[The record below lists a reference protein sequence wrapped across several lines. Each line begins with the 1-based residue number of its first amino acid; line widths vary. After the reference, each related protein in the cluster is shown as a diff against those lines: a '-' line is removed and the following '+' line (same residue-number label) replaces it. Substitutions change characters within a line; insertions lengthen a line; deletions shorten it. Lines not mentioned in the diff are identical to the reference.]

1 MSTATHE
8 HSGSARSSGPSAPT
22 GRETEPA
29 AGIKLAIVHDV
40 LNEAGG
46 AESVLAVMHRMYP
59 TAPIFTPVFH
69 PDKLPEAFRGMDVRT
84 SFMQRLP
91 ILGEDHHKHMAM
103 YPSAM
108 ESFDLSGF
116 DVVLSSSSAFA
127 KGVRIPRGTLHI
139 CYCYTPI
146 PLVWNRQAYFREHGI
161 RPAWRL
167 FLRSKLD
174 RLKTWD
180 VRTTE
185 SVDHFVAISEFVA
198 GRIAAAYRREAA
210 VIYPPVETTRFFV
223 SPAPDDY
230 FLVVSRLTAR
240 NNIDLVIDAVN
251 RTSHRLLIAG
261 TGAAES
267 KLRRMAGKRVSFLG
281 PVSDQELPALMSH
294 CRALIFAGEDD
305 VGIAPLEAMA
315 CGRPVVALG
324 RGLALET
331 IVDGETGVLFGAPT
345 SDSLLLALQ
354 RFVAMRFDPQVIR
367 AHALMFDTSV
377 FIDRLDSFIQERLG
391 DFRTGPMW
399 FDAERR

>member
-1 MSTATHE
+1 M
-8 HSGSARSSGPSAPT
+8 
-22 GRETEPA
+22 
-29 AGIKLAIVHDV
+29 KLAIVHDV
-40 LNEAGG
+40 LSEAGG
-46 AESVLAVMHRMYP
+46 AESVLGVMHRMYP
-59 TAPIFTPVFH
+59 TAPVFTPVFH
-69 PDKLPEAFRGMDVRT
+69 PEKLPEALRGMDVRT

-91 ILGEDHHKHMAM
+91 FLGDHHHEHMAM

-116 DVVLSSSSAFA
+116 DVVLSSSGAFA
-127 KGVRIPRGTLHI
+127 KGVRIPPGTLHI

-146 PLVWNRQAYFREHGI
+146 PLVWNREAYFREHGI
-161 RPAWRL
+161 RPAWRP
-167 FLRSKLD
+167 FLRSRLD

-210 VIYPPVETTRFFV
+210 VIYPPVETARFFV
-223 SPAPDDY
+223 SPVPDDY
-230 FLVVSRLTAR
+230 FLIVSGLTPR
-240 NNIDLVIDAVN
+240 NNIDIVIDAVK

-261 TGAAES
+261 TGIAEAQ
-267 KLRRMAGKRVSFLG
+267 LRRMAGKRVSFLG
-281 PVSDQELPALMSH
+281 RVSDQELPELMSR
-294 CRALIFAGEDD
+294 CRALIFAGEED

-315 CGRPVVALG
+315 SGRPVIALG

-331 IVDGETGVLFGAPT
+331 IVDAETGVLFGAPT

-354 RFVAMRFDPQVIR
+354 RFAAMRFDPQVIR
-367 AHALMFDTSV
+367 AHALRFDTSV

-391 DFRTGPMW
+391 DFRAGPMW
-399 FDAERR
+399 FDAGRR